1 MRESLKQKQKKT
13 EPVQI
18 TQTSDGYIQNTSRTM
33 TAADMKQVETDY
45 QVENGNE
52 IHHEVPTETTHDVGK
67 LKMIDYN
74 FDADFIREFS
84 RRPDEVYNITNL
96 IRNPDCVQMGEVSD
110 DNGLFMIYL
119 IVTNQDLINQLE
131 NRSGI
136 TNEDASSG
144 FSLILTPNGTALF
157 GMGYSDITL
166 LPEEEEA
173 LFERVSTVIDR
184 QYRQWIPSANVWGEM
199 IDSKIKYQEEHPEI
213 DFSLPLT
220 PTMQKIVEYQ
230 KLLEKMQKQAEEV
243 IKIAETAP
251 KIFKQT
257 PKYALATG
265 IKNFAQKENERILE
279 NKQPNVQFTIQEIQ
293 ILNQIPEN
301 EIVQELKTMCNEA
314 IQQQLE
320 ELGTVNPREFKHD
333 YFIEQSMHQYVA
345 DKLNPKE

>member
-1 MRESLKQKQKKT
+1 M
-13 EPVQI
+13 
-18 TQTSDGYIQNTSRTM
+18 
-33 TAADMKQVETDY
+33 
-45 QVENGNE
+45 
-52 IHHEVPTETTHDVGK
+52 GK

-74 FDADFIREFS
+74 VDADFIRETS
-84 RRPDEVYNITNL
+84 RRPDELYNIANL
-96 IRNPDCVQMGEVSD
+96 IRNPDCVQLRDVND
-110 DNGLFMIYL
+110 DNGLFSIYL

-131 NRSGI
+131 NRSGS

-144 FSLILTPNGTALF
+144 FSLMLFPNGTTLF
-157 GMGYSDITL
+157 GMGYSNIYL

-184 QYRQWIPSANVWGEM
+184 KYHQWIPSANAWEEM
-199 IDSKIKYQEEHPEI
+199 IETHKEYQEKHPEI
-213 DFSLPLT
+213 EFSLPLTPTMQKFPLT

-279 NKQPNVQFTIQEIQ
+279 NKQPNVQFTMQEIQ